1 MRTNGGLDMKYGQE
15 LLDLINYAQSEATKD
30 FGFAFSFRCN
40 GFNEQKEDEII
51 LLFMINPNISYFENT
66 KNYIKISASDL
77 RSKEYINW
85 VNLKKEDF
93 YKHKK
98 TQQCETLNSIKKLKK
113 QKNEIQEKIKALEGL
128 FPDSQINRLVEL
140 L

>member
-1 MRTNGGLDMKYGQE
+1 MKYGQE
-15 LLDLINYAQSEATKD
+15 LLDLIDYAKSEATKD

-40 GFNEQKEDEII
+40 FFNQENEDEI
-51 LLFMINPNISYFENT
+51 LLVFIVNPIITYYENT
-66 KNYIKISASDL
+66 KNFIKISLSDL
-77 RSKEYINW
+77 KSKEYINW

-98 TQQCETLNSIKKLKK
+98 EQQWHISNSIEKLKS
-113 QKNEIQEKIKALEGL
+113 QKNEIQEKIEKLE
-128 FPDSQINRLVEL
+128 EL